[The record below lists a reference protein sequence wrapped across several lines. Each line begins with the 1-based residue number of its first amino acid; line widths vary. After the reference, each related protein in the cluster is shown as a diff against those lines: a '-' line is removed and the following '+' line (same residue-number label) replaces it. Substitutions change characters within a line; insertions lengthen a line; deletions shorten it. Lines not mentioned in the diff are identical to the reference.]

1 MHCCLPLMTALDAVS
16 RSTTGLPAP
25 GAGAMSS
32 GLNIFT
38 RPWLLP
44 HASDDTMIE
53 AWTRA
58 PSSSQPTAFKAAV
71 VFSRASAW
79 LTRTTSSCS
88 SSFLFL

>member
-38 RPWLLP
+38 KPWLLP
-44 HASDDTMIE
+44 QASLDTMIE

-58 PSSSQPTAFKAAV
+58 PSSSQPTALRAAV
-71 VFSRASAW
+71 VFSKASAW